1 MSERRYVGINN
12 DINGGMTATGK
23 IIRDAQVFG
32 IIEENETC
40 EGWLPQGIEQLWEE
54 TEKAWQPYGF
64 SVNALPSDLKEKFLR
79 IHGAA
84 VEKAKAAGW
93 SGEDELKSD

>member
-1 MSERRYVGINN
+1 LFWRRAHDVL
-12 DINGGMTATGK
+12 
-23 IIRDAQVFG
+23 IIIA
-32 IIEENETC
+32 ETETC
-40 EGWLPQGIEQLWEE
+40 EGWLPQGIEQLWDQ
-54 TEKAWQPYGF
+54 TEKAWQPCGF
-64 SVNALPSDLKEKFLR
+64 SVNAPPSDLKDKFLS

>member
-1 MSERRYVGINN
+1 MLNGRRNSL
-12 DINGGMTATGK
+12 MTGFL
-23 IIRDAQVFG
+23 Q
-32 IIEENETC
+32 E
-40 EGWLPQGIEQLWEE
+40 L
-54 TEKAWQPYGF
+54 KAWQPCGF
-64 SVNALPSDLKEKFLR
+64 SVNALPSDLKDKFLR

>member
-1 MSERRYVGINN
+1 MSERRYVGIHN

-32 IIEENETC
+32 IIAETETC
-40 EGWLPQGIEQLWEE
+40 EGWLPQGIEQLWDT

-64 SVNALPSDLKEKFLR
+64 TVNALPSDLKDKFLR

>member
-1 MSERRYVGINN
+1 
-12 DINGGMTATGK
+12 
-23 IIRDAQVFG
+23 
-32 IIEENETC
+32 
-40 EGWLPQGIEQLWEE
+40 LWDQ
-54 TEKAWQPYGF
+54 TEKAWQPCGF
-64 SVNALPSDLKEKFLR
+64 SLNALPSDLKDKFLR